1 VSLFLV
7 KHQHPAE
14 ACPARDAQMAP
25 MLLQHLSHENAAQH
39 GVTIRSEAVID
50 GGHTLYLVVDA
61 DDSNRVERYMAPF
74 AMAGSV
80 EVLAASPCEQVVA
93 RAAC

>member
-1 VSLFLV
+1 
-7 KHQHPAE
+7 
-14 ACPARDAQMAP
+14 MAP
-25 MLLQHLSHENAAQH
+25 RLLQHLSHENAAQH

-50 GGHTLYLVVDA
+50 GAHTFYLVVDA
-61 DDSNRVERYMAPF
+61 DDGARVERYMAPF

-93 RAAC
+93 RRAC